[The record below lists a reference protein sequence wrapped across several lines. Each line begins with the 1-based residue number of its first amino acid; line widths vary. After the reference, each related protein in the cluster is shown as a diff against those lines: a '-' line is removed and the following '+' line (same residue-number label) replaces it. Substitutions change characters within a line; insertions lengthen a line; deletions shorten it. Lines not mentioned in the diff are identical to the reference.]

1 MNDLEQF
8 KQSLRQIIKDQA
20 FAGTPEVF
28 RKIEECAF
36 TYNKSTLAELRTQAT
51 QKATQDAP
59 ANFITSVEHLVD
71 TIREFTLS
79 EKIAFKKGKEVAS
92 SNPIENELYK
102 YYLAYPTTV
111 EKQLIAR
118 FKAKDKCEKVNIFF
132 VHGKSAPIKAVS
144 QKSPDRKFLW
154 FIEHLLPD
162 YFELA
167 KTKHTLADFSDTKY
181 LNKFGLLE
189 HVALNLGV
197 TGYDDID
204 EDNQNEVL
212 QKLALLINKKLEDGF
227 LVFPIF
233 LHPKGQI
240 DTITTF
246 FTEFL
251 VPLVEETKSLATN
264 HTLLFLLLCQQ
275 DNAGTM
281 PQFENYS
288 EEIKIEGV
296 DEDKFGNWVEDAR
309 HSFFHKHEELCNSF
323 VCDYGTSKA
332 DIIPPCQTLEKLFEN
347 ITQLIFPDVD
357 FHQFLKNNVQNQ
369 LTK

>member
-8 KQSLRQIIKDQA
+8 KQSLRDIIDTQS

-28 RKIEECAF
+28 RKIEESAF
-36 TYNKSTLAELRTQAT
+36 AYNKSILATLR
-51 QKATQDAP
+51 QKATDTLTQLSSGNFLVGVTHFIDA
-59 ANFITSVEHLVD
+59 
-71 TIREFTLS
+71 IREDS
-79 EKIAFKKGKEVAS
+79 SKKDKDVVS
-92 SNPIENELYK
+92 SNDIQNELYK
-102 YYLAYPTTV
+102 YYLAYPTTAQ
-111 EKQLIAR
+111 KQLIAR

-132 VHGKSAPIKAVS
+132 VHGKSSPIKAVS

-162 YFELA
+162 YIGLA

-212 QKLALLINKKLEDGF
+212 QKLALLINKKLKDGF

-233 LHPKGQI
+233 LHPKGQM

-246 FTEFL
+246 FTDFL
-251 VPLVEETKSLATN
+251 APLVEETKSLVTN

-275 DNAGTM
+275 DNAGTVF
-281 PQFENYS
+281 QFGNYT

-296 DEDKFGNWVEDAR
+296 DESKFGDWVDDAR
-309 HSFFHKHEELCNSF
+309 HSFFQKHEELCEEF
-323 VCDYGTSKA
+323 TCDSASKTA
-332 DIIPPCQTLEKLFEN
+332 VIPPCQTLEKLFEN